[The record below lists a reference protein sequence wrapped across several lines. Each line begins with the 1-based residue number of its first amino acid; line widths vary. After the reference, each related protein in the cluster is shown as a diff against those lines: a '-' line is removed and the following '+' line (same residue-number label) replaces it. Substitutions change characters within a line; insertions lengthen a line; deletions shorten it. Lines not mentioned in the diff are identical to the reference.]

1 MIVGLGIDTTELDRI
16 EKSYMRHKERFVDRI
31 LHPNEASALPK
42 HPVPYLAARFAVK
55 EAAVKALGTGFTQG
69 IQFQDIEVQSE
80 PSGKP
85 VLQLHNR
92 AAEIA
97 NSLGATRYHVSL
109 THGRDIASAVVILES
124 V

>member
-16 EKSYMRHKERFVDRI
+16 EKSYMRHKERFVNRI
-31 LHPNEASALPK
+31 LHPNEANALPK
-42 HPVPYLAARFAVK
+42 NPVPYLAARFAVK

-97 NSLGATRYHVSL
+97 DSLGASRYHISL